1 MNKNHQLLINLAF
14 LGTKYT
20 GLTTYTKNLIPQ
32 LANLNPTLITSNSYP
47 DFNTY
52 PVSANLTQEQGTK
65 GNIRRLIWTETQLYQ
80 TYQQLKSSLLFTPIP
95 EAPIYGNCRYIVT
108 VHDLIP
114 LRFPKFSPLTF
125 YNKYY
130 LPQVL
135 KKATHI
141 IAVSQA
147 TASDINK
154 FFNIP
159 LDKITVILSGYD
171 SHNFRPLNLATRPYF
186 LYLGRYDPHKNLARL
201 ITAFSQIDPEYQLLI
216 VGQFDPRFTPAL
228 QQQVEA
234 LSISQRVQFLNYV
247 SYEELPQLLNQATA
261 LVYPSLWE
269 GFGLPVLEA
278 IACGTPVITSNL
290 SSLPE
295 VTGDAAILINP
306 YSIDEMREAMQQI
319 ATDEQ
324 LRLKLKSLSR
334 RRAELFSWEKTGQET
349 ATILESFL

>member
-1 MNKNHQLLINLAF
+1 MNNQLLINLAF
-14 LGTKYT
+14 LGTKDT
-20 GLTTYTKNLIPQ
+20 GLTTYTKNIIPQ
-32 LANLNPTLITSNSYP
+32 LANLNPTFITSNTYSN
-47 DFNTY
+47 FNTY
-52 PVSANLTQEQGTK
+52 SVSANFTQEQGTK
-65 GNIRRLIWTETQLYQ
+65 GNIKRLIWTETSLYQ
-80 TYQQLKSSLLFTPIP
+80 TYQKLKSSLLFTPIP
-95 EAPIYGNCRYIVT
+95 EAPIYRDCRYIVT

-147 TASDINK
+147 TAKDIHD
-154 FFNIP
+154 FFSIP

-171 SHNFRPLNLATRPYF
+171 QNNFRPLNLPNLPYF
-186 LYLGRYDPHKNLARL
+186 IYLGRYDPHKNLSRL
-201 ITAFSQIDPEYQLLI
+201 ITAFSQIDSAYQLLI
-216 VGQFDPRFTPAL
+216 VGQFDPRFTPLL

-234 LSISQRVQFLNYV
+234 LEISQRVQFLNYV
-247 SYEELPQLLNQATA
+247 SYAELPQLLNQATA

-278 IACGTPVITSNL
+278 IACGTPVVTSHL

-306 YSIDEMREAMQQI
+306 YSVDEIRDAMQTI
-319 ATDEQ
+319 ANDEQ
-324 LRLKLKSLSR
+324 LRLKLKSLSLQ
-334 RRAELFSWEKTGQET
+334 RAKLFSWEKTGKET
-349 ATILESFL
+349 REILQRFI

>member
-1 MNKNHQLLINLAF
+1 
-14 LGTKYT
+14 
-20 GLTTYTKNLIPQ
+20 
-32 LANLNPTLITSNSYP
+32 
-47 DFNTY
+47 
-52 PVSANLTQEQGTK
+52 VSANLTQEQGTK

-95 EAPIYGNCRYIVT
+95 EAPIYRNCRYIVT

-130 LPQVL
+130 L
-135 KKATHI
+135 
-141 IAVSQA
+141 
-147 TASDINK
+147 
-154 FFNIP
+154 P

-334 RRAELFSWEKTGQET
+334 QRAELFSWEKTGQET